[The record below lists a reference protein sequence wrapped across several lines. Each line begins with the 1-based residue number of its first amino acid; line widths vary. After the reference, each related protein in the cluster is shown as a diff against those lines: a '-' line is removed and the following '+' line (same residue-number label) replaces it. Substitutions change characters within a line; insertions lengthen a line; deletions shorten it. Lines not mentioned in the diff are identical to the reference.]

1 MPAIA
6 PAVNVATNGSAAR
19 VRGQPAPLHAS
30 HTQQHARLRS
40 DVAIF
45 SFEWGGY
52 RQEEDGEGGGQETEG
67 ELGSAVVRSR

>member
-19 VRGQPAPLHAS
+19 VRGQPAPPLYAHS
-30 HTQQHARLRS
+30 QQHARLRS

-45 SFEWGGY
+45 CFRRGVY
-52 RQEEDGEGGGQETEG
+52 RQDEEGGGGQASEG
-67 ELGSAVVRSR
+67 KVGSATVRSR